1 MGPFEIAQ
9 GTQWDRGEEFDHE
22 MFPPKSFYGRYEER
36 AVRKYPQMGDISA
49 RSALTI
55 HRGTINHSQ
64 KARPVLV
71 LGIDGPEGG
80 NAAHHDLAVTKDY
93 WESLPDSVRAH
104 LRCPVVDELVP
115 ITQKHTIEGLVMGAA
130 D

>member
-1 MGPFEIAQ
+1 
-9 GTQWDRGEEFDHE
+9 
-22 MFPPKSFYGRYEER
+22 
-36 AVRKYPQMGDISA
+36 MGDVSA

-55 HRGTINHSQ
+55 HRGTRQTSD
-64 KARPVLV
+64 KPRPVLV

-80 NAAHHDLAVTKDY
+80 NAAHHDLAVTRDY
-93 WESLPDSVRAH
+93 WDSLPQSVRDH
-104 LRCPVVDELVP
+104 LSCPVVDELTP